1 MNFRSK
7 IVQKIKYQSRQGYI
21 TQSESYNYKKK
32 ETQFLE
38 KNKRVKS
45 YIWQNLLI

>member
-32 ETQFLE
+32 RNIVFR
-38 KNKRVKS
+38 KK
-45 YIWQNLLI
+45 